1 MSGRSDI
8 YIFIDL
14 NTNLKKP
21 SWKNTGSFY
30 IIKTSPAA
38 LDTSFVRSR
47 IQKHAREHK
56 RKPAEMIISI
66 KWEGDLP
73 DSASCMKGAATAA
86 STVQRAYPSA
96 PISILTIDGGETAFD
111 NFLDVVPIL
120 PTTISE
126 ISVGFCDPPPRGLP
140 ASLWEKMTDLRKIY
154 VFKNNETSRTFFRT
168 LE

>member
-14 NTNLKKP
+14 NTNVKKP
-21 SWKNTGSFY
+21 SWKNMGSFY
-30 IIKTSPAA
+30 IIKTSPGA

-47 IQKHAREHK
+47 IQRHAREHK
-56 RKPAEMIISI
+56 RKPAEMILSI
-66 KWEGDLP
+66 KWEGELP
-73 DSASCMKGAATAA
+73 DAASCMKGAATAA

-126 ISVGFCDPPPRGLP
+126 ICVGFCDPPSLGMPP
-140 ASLWEKMTDLRKIY
+140 SLWEKITDLHKIC
-154 VFKNNETSRTFFRT
+154 VFKDNETSQTFVRT